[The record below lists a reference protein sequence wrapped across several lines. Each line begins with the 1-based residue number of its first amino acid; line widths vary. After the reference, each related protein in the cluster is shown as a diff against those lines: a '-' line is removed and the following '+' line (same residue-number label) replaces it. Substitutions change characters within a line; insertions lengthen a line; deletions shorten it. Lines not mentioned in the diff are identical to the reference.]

1 MLFLK
6 NEKLSVILLILLRDE
21 VQDAFNGNYFNGKVF
36 VKLHEHATIRR

>member
-21 VQDAFNGNYFNGKVF
+21 VQDAFNGNYFVEYLLNF
-36 VKLHEHATIRR
+36 MNMQP